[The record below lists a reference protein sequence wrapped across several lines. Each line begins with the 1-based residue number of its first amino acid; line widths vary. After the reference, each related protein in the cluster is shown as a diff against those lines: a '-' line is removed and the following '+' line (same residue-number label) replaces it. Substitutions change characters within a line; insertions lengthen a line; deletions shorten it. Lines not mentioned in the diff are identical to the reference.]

1 MSAEFREKKQKESRE
16 KYWTDLVKKNLVGK
30 KITRVEYMTEI
41 EMEDNMWYKRPIAI
55 QLDNKYWLIP
65 MMDDEGNDGG
75 ALSTSFKDLGTIP
88 VI

>member
-1 MSAEFREKKQKESRE
+1 MSKIKEKTTEQ
-16 KYWTDLVKKNLVGK
+16 YWTDKVRKNLIGK

-41 EMEDNMWYKRPIAI
+41 EMKDNMWYKRPIAI
-55 QLDNKYWLIP
+55 QLDNKYWLVP

-75 ALSTSFKDLGTIP
+75 AMSTTFKDLGIIP